1 MRADRA
7 RANPGGDLQDVVAG
21 EVRRP
26 RGRPRLP
33 ATDEAILRAT
43 IDLLTEVG
51 IKGTTTNA
59 IVERSGCSKA
69 TIYRRWPTR
78 DALILDALRTVFQG
92 RPEDIRVVVDLERTL
107 GSTVH
112 AAAQRGARAFDSGIF
127 RAVFPTIA
135 RELLSGGPIGRQFKA
150 DVFVPIRTAARAR
163 LLEAVGREEI
173 APTVDADLVFDL
185 VYGGLL
191 YRVLLGEP
199 VDDEVVRALADLVL
213 HGAADRRQAKR
224 SGPAPPGD
232 VEGSDGRR

>member
-7 RANPGGDLQDVVAG
+7 RANRGGDLQEVAAG
-21 EVRRP
+21 VVRRA

-33 ATDEAILRAT
+33 ATDEAILQAT

-92 RPEDIRVVVDLERTL
+92 RPGDIRAVVEHEREL

-112 AAAQRGARAFDSGIF
+112 AAAHRGAKTFDSGIF
-127 RAVFPTIA
+127 RAVFPTMA
-135 RELLSGGPIGRQFKA
+135 RELLSGGSIGRQFRA
-150 DVFVPIRTAARAR
+150 DVFVPIRAAARAR
-163 LLEAVGREEI
+163 LLEAVDREEI
-173 APTVDADLVFDL
+173 AGTVDADLVFDL
-185 VYGGLL
+185 IYGGLL

-199 VDDEVVRALADLVL
+199 VDDEVARALADLVL
-213 HGAADRRQAKR
+213 SGAAGRRYPVK
-224 SGPAPPGD
+224 SFPARGD
-232 VEGSDGRR
+232 VDGSDGRR